1 MCGKT
6 LVEGLRE
13 KMWLTM
19 HCGFGFDGPQWIL
32 TERNLMPRHH
42 VKVSPVLNLMGYSIE

>member
-6 LVEGLRE
+6 LVECLRE
-13 KMWLTM
+13 EMWLKM
-19 HCGFGFDGPQWIL
+19 HSGFGFNGPQCIL

-42 VKVSPVLNLMGYSIE
+42 VKVSPVLNSMDFSIE